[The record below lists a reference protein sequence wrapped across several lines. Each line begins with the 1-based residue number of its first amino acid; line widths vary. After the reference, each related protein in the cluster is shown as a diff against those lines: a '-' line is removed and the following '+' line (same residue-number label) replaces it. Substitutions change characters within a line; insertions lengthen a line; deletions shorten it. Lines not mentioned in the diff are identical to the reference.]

1 MLLKSAKISAEVRF
15 GLSNRHLSISVAI
28 IREFFGLRTWA
39 SVFRSKSF
47 KNVLKIRVFLEL

>member
-1 MLLKSAKISAEVRF
+1 MLLKLAKISAEVRF

-47 KNVLKIRVFLEL
+47 KKV